1 MKKLASLTLIPLVAS
16 LTACGG
22 SDNNDSGQP
31 VIPAATASISGELE
45 AVSGSILNINGRS
58 LDAAGARFEGTSLSE
73 LKPGM
78 VLDIKTEKG
87 VATDVILN
95 SELQAPVSKID
106 GDVLTMA
113 GIRVLTK
120 EARFDDGLSLSAIKV
135 GDMLEVSGFYLD
147 GDQLKA
153 SFIEQSDDSHSE
165 LEGVVTALNTAA
177 KQFKLGK
184 VTVDYSASSISLNNG
199 DLVEVEGLLDGL
211 NLKASSIE
219 KQNREHNQGD
229 EIEVEGLI
237 SWMSQDG
244 SHLLL
249 NQQTSVAITD
259 QTRFEDGSAAE
270 LKVGNQIEVEGS
282 WDLGAMNLV
291 AKEIEF
297 EHKGDSGLELD
308 EREFEAPGFAILDA
322 NGRISLNGISLTL
335 SSAAEFDDLLPTDV
349 NGSNWVAL
357 SGYEQS
363 GEFIVTEI
371 EAEQQTSRIELE
383 GKVQALD
390 AEAGLFGYQTVDGS
404 LNAFVGKHGEFECT
418 LGANQQISGCV
429 IDN

>member
-31 VIPAATASISGELE
+31 VIPTAPASISGELE

-87 VATDVILN
+87 VATDVILD
-95 SELQAPVSKID
+95 SELQAPVSNID

-120 EARFDDGLSLSAIKV
+120 EARFDDGLSLSAIKP

-153 SFIEQSDDSHSE
+153 SFIERSDDSHSE
-165 LEGVVTALNTAA
+165 LEGVVTALNTEA

-211 NLKASSIE
+211 SLKASNIE

-229 EIEVEGLI
+229 EIEAEGLI

-249 NQQTSVAITD
+249 NQQTSVAITG
-259 QTRFEDGSAAE
+259 QTRFEDGSTAD

-297 EHKGDSGLELD
+297 EHKGDSGFELD
-308 EREFEAPGFAILDA
+308 EREFEVPGFATLDA
-322 NGRISLNGISLTL
+322 NGRIGLNGISLSL
-335 SSAAEFDDLLPTDV
+335 SSAAEFDGLLPADV
-349 NGSNWVAL
+349 NGSNWVSL
-357 SGYEQS
+357 SGYEQA

-383 GKVQALD
+383 GKVQVLD

>member
-31 VIPAATASISGELE
+31 VIPAAAASISGELE

-87 VATDVILN
+87 IATDVILN
-95 SELQAPVSKID
+95 SELQAPVSNID

-165 LEGVVTALNTAA
+165 LEGVVTALSTAA

-211 NLKASSIE
+211 NLKACSIE

-229 EIEVEGLI
+229 EIEAEGLI

-249 NQQTSVAITD
+249 NQQTSVAITG
-259 QTRFEDGSAAE
+259 QTRFEDGSAAD

-297 EHKGDSGLELD
+297 EHKGDIGFELD
-308 EREFEAPGFAILDA
+308 EREFEAPGFATLDA

-335 SSAAEFDDLLPTDV
+335 SSAAEFDDLLPADV
-349 NGSNWVAL
+349 NGSNWVSL
-357 SGYEQS
+357 SGYEQA

-371 EAEQQTSRIELE
+371 ETELQSVRIELE
-383 GKVQALD
+383 GEVQAFD
-390 AEAGLFGYQTVDGS
+390 AQAGLFGYQTVDGS